1 MIKHE
6 FTTENDINVEAIV
19 IDSDG
24 NGEKDFIVIMSN
36 GEEFKLKG
44 IDNGNDVMVAVEEHG
59 GELTPLSRH
68 FNEFVI
74 TACMISEDTTLDEAL
89 AFQAGWKAGR
99 TECGDTASAWR
110 KDKQASIAERSTQR
124 KECDKAED
132 SIRPHDPLTGKIIE
146 ATALAISGL
155 ICFCLVYFL

>member
-1 MIKHE
+1 MRKYE
-6 FTTENDINVEAIV
+6 FVTENNIDVEV
-19 IDSDG
+19 VVTDG
-24 NGEKDFIVIMSN
+24 NKGEEKDFIVFMSN
-36 GEEFKLKG
+36 GEEFELEDIG
-44 IDNGNDVMVAVEEHG
+44 DGDDVMIAVEEHG
-59 GELTPLSRH
+59 GELAPFPRH

-74 TACMISEDTTLDEAL
+74 TACMIAEDTTLDEAL
-89 AFQAGWKAGR
+89 AYQAGWEAGR

-110 KDKQASIAERSTQR
+110 KNKQASIAERPTQR

-132 SIRPHDPLTGKIIE
+132 SIRPHNPLTGKIIE